1 MDWFNAW
8 EPVPYIE
15 VEPVDLPA
23 DGGRLLIWLIVAT
36 IALAAALVWY
46 ERRVARHSIWCATAG
61 RDVEM
66 GFRRGRALSCSA
78 FEDPAAIAC
87 GRRCLDRS
95 FRVQW
100 PSALPVLAQRGGPA
114 ALI

>member
-1 MDWFNAW
+1 
-8 EPVPYIE
+8 
-15 VEPVDLPA
+15 
-23 DGGRLLIWLIVAT
+23 
-36 IALAAALVWY
+36 
-46 ERRVARHSIWCATAG
+46 
-61 RDVEM
+61 M

-100 PSALPVLAQRGGPA
+100 PPALPVLAQRGGPA